1 MKQIIS
7 WLRAISSRSEPIN
20 PPIESEG
27 TNRNELNLPREI
39 QDLVNDNSLSDNN
52 EYELEAT
59 MGDITVPNLKIDD
72 PSSSDTDEPIG
83 IDPYDTAKLHK
94 K

>member
-7 WLRAISSRSEPIN
+7 WLQAILSRSELNN

>member
-7 WLRAISSRSEPIN
+7 WLQAKLSRSELNN

-39 QDLVNDNSLSDNN
+39 QNLVNDTSLADNG
-52 EYELEAT
+52 EYELKAT
-59 MGDITVPNLKIDD
+59 MGDITVPNLEIDD
-72 PSSSDTDEPIG
+72 PSSSDADEPIG
-83 IDPYDTAKLHK
+83 VDPYDTAKLHK

>member
-7 WLRAISSRSEPIN
+7 WLRAILSRSEPIN

-27 TNRNELNLPREI
+27 TNSNELNLPREI

>member
-7 WLRAISSRSEPIN
+7 WLQAKLSRSEPIN
-20 PPIESEG
+20 PPIESDG
-27 TNRNELNLPREI
+27 TNRNELNLPREM
-39 QDLVNDNSLSDNN
+39 QDLVNDTSLSDNG

-59 MGDITVPNLKIDD
+59 MGDITAPNLKIDD
-72 PSSSDTDEPIG
+72 LSSSDADEPIG